1 MCIHKTVYLNMF
13 WHESMLKNRDIFNA
27 CKKFRLFLREE
38 QRNEGKVCI
47 ISHTSG
53 TYPDFQLWSN
63 VRTYFFLKIPCK
75 NSTDLVRDFRQQ
87 LSIFGAVSILK
98 SNYSWCLAW
107 LQLWH
112 PSNRS
117 VWFVI
122 YPWETITH
130 ESSPIC
136 CLPWKSYIEFSTY
149 MCYML
154 YWSTINK
161 PRQHELPYPVKTQ
174 TPMCKPVR
182 TEADAMWVLAW
193 DRHKHCCSL

>member
-1 MCIHKTVYLNMF
+1 MCIHKAVYLNRF

-87 LSIFGAVSILK
+87 LSIFVD
-98 SNYSWCLAW
+98 YSWCLAW

-130 ESSPIC
+130 ELSSMEK
-136 CLPWKSYIEFSTY
+136 LHRVQY
-149 MCYML
+149 L
-154 YWSTINK
+154 YVLYVILINN
-161 PRQHELPYPVKTQ
+161 
-174 TPMCKPVR
+174 
-182 TEADAMWVLAW
+182 
-193 DRHKHCCSL
+193 